1 MHLTIID
8 SIYLSCIRNYIAGY
22 QNVDCGG
29 CGRGSEGFVGCLG
42 RGSGAAAGTKHCP
55 AQPLRSGHD
64 KCCMP
69 SIPYVN
75 NDLLA
80 AILALLSALS
90 IAWGTVIR
98 HNLSGTL
105 EEGTSTLRGV
115 AKTLKLPRWWLGS
128 GLAIAG
134 YVFQVAA
141 LAFGTLLLVQPLLV
155 MKLMLTLPLAAK
167 VNGRRI
173 SRSEMIWS
181 VALTFAVATLVLLGK
196 PTAGSTDIP
205 TYLWG
210 WALAAGGVVT
220 CGLYAAAVQWPN
232 TGNGGNADSKQHG
245 VLRQNPKALLLGTAT
260 GWLYGFVALLSKSV
274 VDTYVTDGLVQLLL
288 SWELWL
294 LVALAVI
301 GVGLQQAAFNAGP
314 LQASL
319 PAMTVVEPIVAFS
332 LGYIVLGE
340 RFQAV
345 GVQWVALF
353 IALATMI
360 SATIALAARP
370 AEATST
376 SAPSTAD
383 TASTDDTNTENTT
396 TGSTDAAAR

>member
-1 MHLTIID
+1 
-8 SIYLSCIRNYIAGY
+8 
-22 QNVDCGG
+22 
-29 CGRGSEGFVGCLG
+29 
-42 RGSGAAAGTKHCP
+42 
-55 AQPLRSGHD
+55 
-64 KCCMP
+64 MP
-69 SIPYVN
+69 SISYVN

-167 VNGRRI
+167 VNSRRI

-232 TGNGGNADSKQHG
+232 TGTGSGSNTSDSSAIADRSNTSDSPAIADRSSTDNSTGSTSDTKQRG

-274 VDTYVTDGLVQLLL
+274 VDTYVNDGLVQLLL

-345 GVQWVALF
+345 GVQWVVLF
-353 IALATMI
+353 IALVTMI

-376 SAPSTAD
+376 SAPSIANTAD
-383 TASTDDTNTENTT
+383 TDAPSTEITT
-396 TGSTDAAAR
+396 TDSTDAAAR

>member
-1 MHLTIID
+1 
-8 SIYLSCIRNYIAGY
+8 
-22 QNVDCGG
+22 
-29 CGRGSEGFVGCLG
+29 
-42 RGSGAAAGTKHCP
+42 
-55 AQPLRSGHD
+55 
-64 KCCMP
+64 MP

-105 EEGTSTLRGV
+105 EDGTSTLRGV

-210 WALAAGGVVT
+210 WALAVGGVVT

-232 TGNGGNADSKQHG
+232 TGTGSGSDTGTCSGSNAGDSPAIADRSSTDNSTGSASDTKQRG

-274 VDTYVTDGLVQLLL
+274 VDTYVNDGLVQLLL

-370 AEATST
+370 AEATATAST
-376 SAPSTAD
+376 SAPSSANTD
-383 TASTDDTNTENTT
+383 TTSTT
-396 TGSTDAAAR
+396 TDSTDAAAR

>member
-1 MHLTIID
+1 
-8 SIYLSCIRNYIAGY
+8 
-22 QNVDCGG
+22 
-29 CGRGSEGFVGCLG
+29 
-42 RGSGAAAGTKHCP
+42 
-55 AQPLRSGHD
+55 
-64 KCCMP
+64 MP
-69 SIPYVN
+69 SISYVN

-167 VNGRRI
+167 VNSRRI

-232 TGNGGNADSKQHG
+232 TGTSSGSNAGSGSNTSDSPAIADRSSTDNSTGSTSDTKQRG

-274 VDTYVTDGLVQLLL
+274 VDTYVNDGLVQLLL

-353 IALATMI
+353 IALVTMI

-376 SAPSTAD
+376 SAASAPSTANTD
-383 TASTDDTNTENTT
+383 TPSTASTANTDAPSTEITT
-396 TGSTDAAAR
+396 TDSTDAAAR

>member
-1 MHLTIID
+1 
-8 SIYLSCIRNYIAGY
+8 
-22 QNVDCGG
+22 
-29 CGRGSEGFVGCLG
+29 
-42 RGSGAAAGTKHCP
+42 
-55 AQPLRSGHD
+55 
-64 KCCMP
+64 MP

-105 EEGTSTLRGV
+105 EDGTSTLRGV

-210 WALAAGGVVT
+210 WALAVGGVVT

-232 TGNGGNADSKQHG
+232 TGTGSGSNTGDSSAIADRSSTDNSTGSASDTKQRG

-274 VDTYVTDGLVQLLL
+274 VDTYVNDGLVQLLL
-288 SWELWL
+288 AWELWL

-370 AEATST
+370 AEATATAST
-376 SAPSTAD
+376 SAPSTAKAD
-383 TASTDDTNTENTT
+383 TTSTANTT
-396 TGSTDAAAR
+396 TDSTDAAAR

>member
-1 MHLTIID
+1 
-8 SIYLSCIRNYIAGY
+8 
-22 QNVDCGG
+22 
-29 CGRGSEGFVGCLG
+29 
-42 RGSGAAAGTKHCP
+42 
-55 AQPLRSGHD
+55 
-64 KCCMP
+64 MP
-69 SIPYVN
+69 SISYVN

-128 GLAIAG
+128 TLAIAG

-232 TGNGGNADSKQHG
+232 TGTGSGSNTSDSSAIADRSNTSDSPAIADRSSADNSTGSASDTKQRG

-274 VDTYVTDGLVQLLL
+274 VDTYVNDGLVQLLL

-370 AEATST
+370 AEATATSAPNNADAAST
-376 SAPSTAD
+376 SAPSSAKADANTANTD
-383 TASTDDTNTENTT
+383 TTSTANTT
-396 TGSTDAAAR
+396 TDSTDAAAR

>member
-1 MHLTIID
+1 
-8 SIYLSCIRNYIAGY
+8 
-22 QNVDCGG
+22 
-29 CGRGSEGFVGCLG
+29 
-42 RGSGAAAGTKHCP
+42 
-55 AQPLRSGHD
+55 
-64 KCCMP
+64 MP
-69 SIPYVN
+69 SISYVN

-128 GLAIAG
+128 TLAIAG

-232 TGNGGNADSKQHG
+232 TGTGSGSNTSDSPAIADRSSTDNSTGSTSDTKQRG

-274 VDTYVTDGLVQLLL
+274 VDTYVNGGLVQLLL

-370 AEATST
+370 AEATATSAPNNADAAST
-376 SAPSTAD
+376 SAPSSAKADANTANTD
-383 TASTDDTNTENTT
+383 TTSTANTT
-396 TGSTDAAAR
+396 TDSTDAAAR

>member
-1 MHLTIID
+1 
-8 SIYLSCIRNYIAGY
+8 
-22 QNVDCGG
+22 
-29 CGRGSEGFVGCLG
+29 
-42 RGSGAAAGTKHCP
+42 
-55 AQPLRSGHD
+55 
-64 KCCMP
+64 MP

-196 PTAGSTDIP
+196 PTAGSTDVP

-232 TGNGGNADSKQHG
+232 TDTGSGSNAGSGSNTSDSPAIADRSSTDTGTGSASDTKQRG

-274 VDTYVTDGLVQLLL
+274 VDTYVNDGLVQLLL

-360 SATIALAARP
+360 AATIALAARP
-370 AEATST
+370 AEATATSAA
-376 SAPSTAD
+376 SAPSTA
-383 TASTDDTNTENTT
+383 TAANTT
-396 TGSTDAAAR
+396 TNASTSTPKTTAKTDANTTDTAAR

>member
-1 MHLTIID
+1 
-8 SIYLSCIRNYIAGY
+8 
-22 QNVDCGG
+22 
-29 CGRGSEGFVGCLG
+29 
-42 RGSGAAAGTKHCP
+42 
-55 AQPLRSGHD
+55 
-64 KCCMP
+64 MP

-210 WALAAGGVVT
+210 WALAVGGVVT

-232 TGNGGNADSKQHG
+232 TGTGAGGGSDTKQHG

-274 VDTYVTDGLVQLLL
+274 VDTYVNDGLVQLLL

-353 IALATMI
+353 IALVTMI

-370 AEATST
+370 AETTST
-376 SAPSTAD
+376 SAASAPSTDTTSTAD
-383 TASTDDTNTENTT
+383 TPNTDAPSTEITT
-396 TGSTDAAAR
+396 TDSTDATAR

>member
-1 MHLTIID
+1 
-8 SIYLSCIRNYIAGY
+8 
-22 QNVDCGG
+22 
-29 CGRGSEGFVGCLG
+29 
-42 RGSGAAAGTKHCP
+42 
-55 AQPLRSGHD
+55 
-64 KCCMP
+64 MP
-69 SIPYVN
+69 SISYVN

-128 GLAIAG
+128 TLAIAG

-232 TGNGGNADSKQHG
+232 TGTGSGSNTSDSSAIADRSNTSDSPAIADRSSADNSTGSASDTKQRG

-274 VDTYVTDGLVQLLL
+274 VDTYVNDGLVQLLL

-345 GVQWVALF
+345 GVQWGALF

-370 AEATST
+370 AEATATSAPSNANTAST
-376 SAPSTAD
+376 SAPSSAKADANTANPD
-383 TASTDDTNTENTT
+383 TTSTANTT
-396 TGSTDAAAR
+396 TDSTDAAAR

>member
-1 MHLTIID
+1 M
-8 SIYLSCIRNYIAGY
+8 
-22 QNVDCGG
+22 
-29 CGRGSEGFVGCLG
+29 
-42 RGSGAAAGTKHCP
+42 
-55 AQPLRSGHD
+55 
-64 KCCMP
+64 
-69 SIPYVN
+69 N

-128 GLAIAG
+128 TLAIAG

-232 TGNGGNADSKQHG
+232 TGTGSGSNTSDSPAIADRSSTDNSTGSTSDTKQRG

-274 VDTYVTDGLVQLLL
+274 VDTYVNGGLVQLLL

-376 SAPSTAD
+376 SATSAPSTENTAD
-383 TASTDDTNTENTT
+383 TATTDAPSIANTADTDTTSTANTT
-396 TGSTDAAAR
+396 TDSTDATAR

>member
-1 MHLTIID
+1 
-8 SIYLSCIRNYIAGY
+8 
-22 QNVDCGG
+22 
-29 CGRGSEGFVGCLG
+29 
-42 RGSGAAAGTKHCP
+42 
-55 AQPLRSGHD
+55 
-64 KCCMP
+64 MP
-69 SIPYVN
+69 SISYVN

-128 GLAIAG
+128 TLAIAG

-232 TGNGGNADSKQHG
+232 TGTGSGSNTSDSPAIADRSSTDNSTGSTSDTKQRG

-274 VDTYVTDGLVQLLL
+274 VDTYVNDGLVQLLL

-370 AEATST
+370 AEAT
-376 SAPSTAD
+376 A
-383 TASTDDTNTENTT
+383 TASTSTAKADANTANADTTSSANTT
-396 TGSTDAAAR
+396 TDSTDTAAH

>member
-1 MHLTIID
+1 
-8 SIYLSCIRNYIAGY
+8 
-22 QNVDCGG
+22 
-29 CGRGSEGFVGCLG
+29 
-42 RGSGAAAGTKHCP
+42 
-55 AQPLRSGHD
+55 
-64 KCCMP
+64 MP
-69 SIPYVN
+69 SISYVN

-220 CGLYAAAVQWPN
+220 CGLYAAGVQWPN
-232 TGNGGNADSKQHG
+232 TGTGTGGGSDTKQRG

-274 VDTYVTDGLVQLLL
+274 VDTYVNDGLVQLLL

-319 PAMTVVEPIVAFS
+319 PAMTVVEPIVAFN

-370 AEATST
+370 ADATST
-376 SAPSTAD
+376 SAASAPNTANTEAPSTDAPSTATTD
-383 TASTDDTNTENTT
+383 TTSAANTT
-396 TGSTDAAAR
+396 TDSTDAAAR

>member
-1 MHLTIID
+1 
-8 SIYLSCIRNYIAGY
+8 
-22 QNVDCGG
+22 
-29 CGRGSEGFVGCLG
+29 
-42 RGSGAAAGTKHCP
+42 
-55 AQPLRSGHD
+55 
-64 KCCMP
+64 MP

-220 CGLYAAAVQWPN
+220 CGLYAAGVQWPN
-232 TGNGGNADSKQHG
+232 TGTGTGGGSDTKQRG

-274 VDTYVTDGLVQLLL
+274 VDTYVNDGLVQLLL

-319 PAMTVVEPIVAFS
+319 PAMTVVEPIVAFN

-370 AEATST
+370 ADATST
-376 SAPSTAD
+376 SAASAPNTANTEAPSTDAPSTATTD
-383 TASTDDTNTENTT
+383 TTSAANTT
-396 TGSTDAAAR
+396 TDSTDAAAR

>member
-1 MHLTIID
+1 
-8 SIYLSCIRNYIAGY
+8 
-22 QNVDCGG
+22 
-29 CGRGSEGFVGCLG
+29 
-42 RGSGAAAGTKHCP
+42 
-55 AQPLRSGHD
+55 
-64 KCCMP
+64 MP

-210 WALAAGGVVT
+210 WALAVGGVVT

-232 TGNGGNADSKQHG
+232 TGTGSGSNAGDSPAIADRSSTDNSTGSASDTKQRG

-274 VDTYVTDGLVQLLL
+274 VDTYVNDGLVQLLL
-288 SWELWL
+288 AWELWL

-370 AEATST
+370 AEATATAST
-376 SAPSTAD
+376 SAPSSANTD
-383 TASTDDTNTENTT
+383 TTSTT
-396 TGSTDAAAR
+396 TDSTDAAAR

>member
-1 MHLTIID
+1 
-8 SIYLSCIRNYIAGY
+8 
-22 QNVDCGG
+22 
-29 CGRGSEGFVGCLG
+29 
-42 RGSGAAAGTKHCP
+42 
-55 AQPLRSGHD
+55 
-64 KCCMP
+64 MP
-69 SIPYVN
+69 SISYVN

-134 YVFQVAA
+134 YVFQVTA

-167 VNGRRI
+167 VNGRRV

-232 TGNGGNADSKQHG
+232 TGTGAGGGSDTKQRG

-274 VDTYVTDGLVQLLL
+274 VDTYVNDGLVQLLL

-370 AEATST
+370 AEATATAST
-376 SAPSTAD
+376 SAPSTENTAD
-383 TASTDDTNTENTT
+383 TATTDTTSTATTDAPSTEITT
-396 TGSTDAAAR
+396 TDSTDATAR

>member
-1 MHLTIID
+1 
-8 SIYLSCIRNYIAGY
+8 
-22 QNVDCGG
+22 
-29 CGRGSEGFVGCLG
+29 
-42 RGSGAAAGTKHCP
+42 
-55 AQPLRSGHD
+55 
-64 KCCMP
+64 MP
-69 SIPYVN
+69 SISYVN

-128 GLAIAG
+128 TLAIAG

-173 SRSEMIWS
+173 SRSEMFWS
-181 VALTFAVATLVLLGK
+181 IALTFAVATLVLLGK

-232 TGNGGNADSKQHG
+232 TGTGGGSSTGDSSAIADRSSTDNSTGSTSDTKQHG

-274 VDTYVTDGLVQLLL
+274 VDIYVNDGLVQLLL
-288 SWELWL
+288 AWELWL

-353 IALATMI
+353 IALVTMI

-376 SAPSTAD
+376 AATA
-383 TASTDDTNTENTT
+383 ANTDDTTAATAANTT
-396 TGSTDAAAR
+396 DTAAH

>member
-1 MHLTIID
+1 
-8 SIYLSCIRNYIAGY
+8 
-22 QNVDCGG
+22 
-29 CGRGSEGFVGCLG
+29 
-42 RGSGAAAGTKHCP
+42 
-55 AQPLRSGHD
+55 
-64 KCCMP
+64 MP

-90 IAWGTVIR
+90 IAWGTIIR

-210 WALAAGGVVT
+210 WALAVGGVVT

-232 TGNGGNADSKQHG
+232 TGTGSGSDTGTCSGSNAGDSPAIADRSSTDNSTGSASDTKQRG

-274 VDTYVTDGLVQLLL
+274 VDTYVNDGLVQLLL

-370 AEATST
+370 AEATATAST
-376 SAPSTAD
+376 SAPSSANTDTTSTA
-383 TASTDDTNTENTT
+383 NTT
-396 TGSTDAAAR
+396 TDSTDAAAR

>member
-1 MHLTIID
+1 
-8 SIYLSCIRNYIAGY
+8 
-22 QNVDCGG
+22 
-29 CGRGSEGFVGCLG
+29 
-42 RGSGAAAGTKHCP
+42 
-55 AQPLRSGHD
+55 
-64 KCCMP
+64 MP

-210 WALAAGGVVT
+210 WALAVGGVVT

-232 TGNGGNADSKQHG
+232 TGTGTGGGSDTKQRG

-274 VDTYVTDGLVQLLL
+274 VDTYVNDGLVQLLL

-370 AEATST
+370 AEATATAST
-376 SAPSTAD
+376 SAPSTENTAD
-383 TASTDDTNTENTT
+383 TATTDTTSTATTDAPSTEITT
-396 TGSTDAAAR
+396 TDSTDATAR

>member
-1 MHLTIID
+1 
-8 SIYLSCIRNYIAGY
+8 
-22 QNVDCGG
+22 
-29 CGRGSEGFVGCLG
+29 
-42 RGSGAAAGTKHCP
+42 
-55 AQPLRSGHD
+55 
-64 KCCMP
+64 MP
-69 SIPYVN
+69 SISYVN

-128 GLAIAG
+128 TLAIAG

-181 VALTFAVATLVLLGK
+181 IALTFAVATLVLLGK

-232 TGNGGNADSKQHG
+232 TGTGSGSNAGSGSNTSDSSAIADRSSTDNSTGSTSATKQRG

-274 VDTYVTDGLVQLLL
+274 VDTYVNDGLVQLLL

-370 AEATST
+370 AEATATSAPSNANTAST
-376 SAPSTAD
+376 SAPSSAKADANTANAD
-383 TASTDDTNTENTT
+383 TTSSANTT
-396 TGSTDAAAR
+396 TDSTDAAAR

>member
-1 MHLTIID
+1 
-8 SIYLSCIRNYIAGY
+8 
-22 QNVDCGG
+22 
-29 CGRGSEGFVGCLG
+29 
-42 RGSGAAAGTKHCP
+42 
-55 AQPLRSGHD
+55 
-64 KCCMP
+64 MP
-69 SIPYVN
+69 SISYVN

-128 GLAIAG
+128 TLAIAG

-181 VALTFAVATLVLLGK
+181 IALTFAVATLVLLGK

-210 WALAAGGVVT
+210 WALAAGGVIT

-232 TGNGGNADSKQHG
+232 TGTGGGSSTSDSSTIADRSNTSDGSTIADRSSTGDSSAIADRSSTDNSAGSTSDTKQHG

-274 VDTYVTDGLVQLLL
+274 VDIYVNDGLVQLLL
-288 SWELWL
+288 AWELWL

-353 IALATMI
+353 IALVTMI

-376 SAPSTAD
+376 AATA
-383 TASTDDTNTENTT
+383 ANTDDTTAATAANTT
-396 TGSTDAAAR
+396 DTAAH